1 MHPLNEYEVVDY
13 KPAENN
19 SEFLGRENFG
29 DVYEFEVSGLEY
41 IARVYYNRNHSPG
54 TKEIDFRLKETDSYS
69 NRVNKGP
76 GHLFSVVHTVLK
88 IVDDVAKKD
97 KVKRFLITGE
107 GDNKDYGKEKT
118 SRADVY
124 ERIIKRIYPEEAI
137 SVYKNKILIDMTKV
151 YPDIIKDDEMDRI
164 IKMLTHNLLKISDE
178 NPDPY
183 SISAGIDGSHSDSVL
198 EGKFPV
204 QILNS
209 KFGKIELE
217 FYVDLEEAFCEL
229 EWRFENGESGNKE
242 FNNADEMALFLERK
256 FSPDSL
262 DEINNPLNELEQYL
276 NEAFGS
282 INESDEP
289 SPTFEWDIAKEK
301 IDKSKKGINTAEK
314 AYEYLNW
321 FLDKVKSLPKSIKLK
336 LTKYT
341 VMSLMVLLGAG
352 AINGIVSD
360 KAPEISQSIAIAIS
374 VPEEV
379 PEIEVA
385 PEKEVYSKPTEV
397 SGSLIS
403 FLKDEEGSAEQK
415 GEPVLTAYDN
425 LGDGMVTIGY
435 GHAERIEST
444 ELIPDVTTITRERAD
459 ELLAEDIEDAKAG
472 LDRLLGRWDEAGIE
486 YNIDQGMYNAMT
498 SMIFNMGIG
507 NFLTSDFIQL
517 VKSGDYEEA
526 ADKILT
532 TNVSYLGHIPRRKEE
547 KEMFTSG
554 NNTQAQQIAMN
565 EARKIVRSVLSEN
578 LQLAD
583 KTYFTP
589 GLLSAEVR
597 RILISEKM
605 TGGDVWT
612 KLVTDIY
619 MAYLEQSDR
628 QSEMIGNAILNKDE
642 KDEPYVRETDVL
654 HVETWREVRDLYH
667 QLKSYNKNV
676 FPISGFNI
684 NGVEDIWSLI
694 RGLKQR
700 ATIIEEFKKLPSV
713 ATRNMKEDIR
723 TPRSGNS
730 MNSYRDQLQTFLAH
744 YSQLGNRNKELQDVI
759 HKKMFKK
766 GVDLDDL
773 MDFVEE
779 KENLLGGATFDKGM
793 VDNIIEESNELEKI
807 YEQGTVMVVKVDGPY
822 GIKEIGC
829 NSLWCFT
836 YGQGY
841 DRNWSQYSYNDV
853 VYAIIDFSEPADSP
867 EFMYVLIKP
876 VDWDTEDEDANEDVI
891 FDMKNDGYYDARN
904 LLDSVFSREKAKQLF
919 TFDIEPEE
927 PEEEEEDY
935 EKEYV
940 DPNQLAMFE
949 VRKIVRK
956 VLSES
961 VIEETQTGQKDLEK
975 FVNDIMLFL
984 GKRIVKEYEHNALLD
999 PLSPHLRFLPE
1010 LRTGT
1015 MTGEGFEEMGEF
1027 VKNTSIKVIPT
1038 TTIGGNPETK
1048 GMLSYGRPIQ
1058 NSGKEVFEI
1067 RLKYEDEKLDEIN
1080 QMFAEKPLGEVS
1092 YKDVYFKIFYMFNSV
1107 LLHEVQHAYDAWRSK
1122 GKALD
1127 SADNKG
1133 FVDRSRK
1140 AKALARSKKYDDLTP
1155 EEIKA
1160 INDSYAEYQN
1170 LVHEINARY
1179 AQTMNKVRMTSL
1191 DDDWNH
1197 VEKPWKSVY
1206 SDFKTHFDGW
1216 SRLSDKMK
1224 KKLTRRLA
1232 KAFQESSDRISADT
1246 AKANEKEPKSVMSEN
1261 LKGDDCNSFF
1271 DINSLDRYVEFEKP
1285 LYSMIAKRKTA
1296 KLVYISQKQYIYK
1309 IAHGFGGLSYD
1320 DVVDSG
1326 AVVKSNIDK
1335 YADAMLAGDKFPIGH
1350 YTKDGENQEGRH
1362 RALAAMKIG
1371 CEKIPVIQFMK
1382 ISDKEF
1388 LNTVNRLKGMSFDE
1402 LDGLFKKIGFKNGI
1416 TQLGYND
1423 LKRYVDYNLQENNAK
1438 LDRVRGM
1445 VRRVLKESVI
1455 EEIIEGEFNAYHG
1468 SPTKINKFTDDF
1480 VGGEKAND
1488 AQGAGIY
1495 FATNPEDASYYGD
1508 HIYKVIIKGNF
1519 LDRNAPIE
1527 NVDVEELVKLIKMKD
1542 EWEMNAQDYSPDPE
1556 AGAYEAAYRTIEYNG
1571 DEAEAFQQ
1579 IEADFYRYDSVDYVR
1594 NMTKLG
1600 YDGIIVDAP
1609 SGFVGDKHIIVF
1621 NPDAVTLTGK
1631 L

>member
-565 EARKIVRSVLSEN
+565 EARKIVR
-578 LQLAD
+578 Q
-583 KTYFTP
+583 
-589 GLLSAEVR
+589 
-597 RILISEKM
+597 
-605 TGGDVWT
+605 
-612 KLVTDIY
+612 
-619 MAYLEQSDR
+619 
-628 QSEMIGNAILNKDE
+628 
-642 KDEPYVRETDVL
+642 
-654 HVETWREVRDLYH
+654 
-667 QLKSYNKNV
+667 
-676 FPISGFNI
+676 
-684 NGVEDIWSLI
+684 
-694 RGLKQR
+694 
-700 ATIIEEFKKLPSV
+700 
-713 ATRNMKEDIR
+713 
-723 TPRSGNS
+723 
-730 MNSYRDQLQTFLAH
+730 
-744 YSQLGNRNKELQDVI
+744 
-759 HKKMFKK
+759 
-766 GVDLDDL
+766 
-773 MDFVEE
+773 
-779 KENLLGGATFDKGM
+779 
-793 VDNIIEESNELEKI
+793 
-807 YEQGTVMVVKVDGPY
+807 
-822 GIKEIGC
+822 
-829 NSLWCFT
+829 
-836 YGQGY
+836 
-841 DRNWSQYSYNDV
+841 
-853 VYAIIDFSEPADSP
+853 
-867 EFMYVLIKP
+867 
-876 VDWDTEDEDANEDVI
+876 
-891 FDMKNDGYYDARN
+891 
-904 LLDSVFSREKAKQLF
+904 
-919 TFDIEPEE
+919 
-927 PEEEEEDY
+927 
-935 EKEYV
+935 
-940 DPNQLAMFE
+940 
-949 VRKIVRK
+949 

-961 VIEETQTGQKDLEK
+961 VIEETQAGQKDLEK

-1296 KLVYISQKQYIYK
+1296 KLVYISPKQYIYK